1 MDFFRLLYSQSIFF
15 PQVKWG
21 RILRFSSSFS
31 PFLCISVIYCILS
44 NYRQLLGILI
54 LLCFSLTFSVISLFL
69 MVWMMTGF
77 PLQKY
82 THYTTGPNHTNAC
95 VIVQKKL
102 WWDLCKS
109 LFYSVYVI
117 VKGVCWWERSRF
129 PRRRR
134 VFMRLQLCS
143 SLRGYT
149 SCLWSQGFCG
159 KHAKFFKVLRRLVS
173 FHFGLTSGFTFD
185 KMILTKGGG
194 FNTFTAFISVLKKKK
209 M

>member
-1 MDFFRLLYSQSIFF
+1 MYGLLPPPLQSEHLLPSSQVGKNS
-15 PQVKWG
+15 P
-21 RILRFSSSFS
+21 ILLLLS

-54 LLCFSLTFSVISLFL
+54 LLCFSLTLSVISLFL

-109 LFYSVYVI
+109 LFI
-117 VKGVCWWERSRF
+117 VFMLLWKVCAGERSRF

-143 SLRGYT
+143 SLRGWT
-149 SCLWSQGFCG
+149 SRLWSHGFCG
-159 KHAKFFKVLRRLVS
+159 KHAKIFKVLRRLVS
-173 FHFGLTSGFTFD
+173 FHCGLTSGFTFD
-185 KMILTKGGG
+185 IMILTKGGG
-194 FNTFTAFISVLKKKK
+194 FNTFMTLISVF
-209 M
+209 